1 MRVLLELGC
10 SDTKIGAVGD
20 VLDLAHFVRPMGVEI
35 IFCGPLDRSSKAV
48 LRQLGLLTVR
58 GHSRPISKLAFPLY
72 AISVFRWMFRLFW
85 LRPHVVHLNYTG
97 WGPSLACA
105 AYLMGTPVV
114 SRAGGQF
121 DPRNWSNRWIKA
133 YASSCVSHAKS
144 LQESPLA
151 DKVFVMGDLFRPD
164 RLQEPDVPC
173 RPIPARKD
181 GRLRFLFLGQL
192 VERKGISCL
201 VEAFSRIEV
210 DADLLL
216 VGGDWNEEG
225 YPQQIRNLIARLGLC
240 DRVHLENH
248 RPDVA
253 VLLRRCDV
261 FVLPTL
267 ADARPRSIIEAM
279 SLGVPVV
286 STAVGG
292 IPTLIQ
298 DGITGLLVPPSDPAA
313 LWAALNRLALS
324 PELRKCLGEAAYAKS
339 AADCRPELTARRFIE
354 LYQRLVPVRPRLAP
368 EVGDRLDAT
377 APSVGALLQ
386 PMSRMNGRSSI

>member
-10 SDTKIGAVGD
+10 SDTKIGVVGD

-144 LQESPLA
+144 LL
-151 DKVFVMGDLFRPD
+151 D
-164 RLQEPDVPC
+164 
-173 RPIPARKD
+173 I
-181 GRLRFLFLGQL
+181 
-192 VERKGISCL
+192 
-201 VEAFSRIEV
+201 
-210 DADLLL
+210 
-216 VGGDWNEEG
+216 
-225 YPQQIRNLIARLGLC
+225 
-240 DRVHLENH
+240 
-248 RPDVA
+248 
-253 VLLRRCDV
+253 
-261 FVLPTL
+261 
-267 ADARPRSIIEAM
+267 
-279 SLGVPVV
+279 
-286 STAVGG
+286 AVGG
-292 IPTLIQ
+292 
-298 DGITGLLVPPSDPAA
+298 
-313 LWAALNRLALS
+313 
-324 PELRKCLGEAAYAKS
+324 
-339 AADCRPELTARRFIE
+339 
-354 LYQRLVPVRPRLAP
+354 
-368 EVGDRLDAT
+368 
-377 APSVGALLQ
+377 
-386 PMSRMNGRSSI
+386 